1 MGTVYEALHETIERR
16 AAVKVLSED
25 LARDGEYVERFL
37 NEARAVNLIAHPGVV
52 QIYDFGSLP
61 EGTTFLVMELL
72 IGQTL
77 GQRLK
82 QHGGRLPLPEAV
94 AVALEAATALRAAH
108 GKQVVHRDLKP
119 DNIFLIATSGA
130 KPQIKLLD
138 FGVAKVQKSASASG
152 SGSQTVPGAVLGTP
166 CYMSPEQIR
175 DTSQADAQSDVYSLG
190 VVLFQMACGRLP
202 FIAASGMDL
211 MAKHLLE
218 PPPTVSSIL
227 PEAPR
232 SLEQLVGAML
242 SKAPAERPTMLEV
255 AAQLER
261 IAAKLPAAVAAQW
274 HEGSAEDSGHET
286 EPPAADSTLR
296 KAASQQGER
305 SEPLVPVPTRG
316 RRVARYAGWI
326 AAWLAIVSVTALY
339 RRSMRKAEKTS
350 AAIVTPVSLPDLSQS
365 ETRDLTEPEAPP
377 ADLAKPVLVPPPP
390 DLAEPTL
397 VPPPPPPDLAE
408 ADVPQERCRM
418 VRPNRRCVVLPANA
432 PHGLADLVF
441 RSLVSADLRVCT
453 RHPLRLYR
461 LNRGMAVRSTQA
473 HVDLTAV
480 EQFSASLQG
489 LLGRSKLPEQIV
501 IQCPR

>member
-82 QHGGRLPLPEAV
+82 QHGGRLPLAEAV
-94 AVALEAATALRAAH
+94 AVALEAATALQAAH

-119 DNIFLIATSGA
+119 DNIFLLATSGA

-138 FGVAKVQKSASASG
+138 FGVAKVAKSANASK

-202 FIAASGMDL
+202 FIAASSMDL

-218 PPPTVSSIL
+218 PPPTVSSL
-227 PEAPR
+227 LLEAPR
-232 SLEQLVGAML
+232 SLERLVGAML
-242 SKAPAERPTMLEV
+242 SKAPDERPTMLEV
-255 AAQLER
+255 TEQLER
-261 IAAKLPAAVAAQW
+261 IAAKLPAGVAAQW
-274 HEGSAEDSGHET
+274 DEGSAADSGHET

-305 SEPLVPVPTRG
+305 SQPSVPVHKSG
-316 RRVARYAGWI
+316 RRVARYIGWV

-339 RRSMRKAEKTS
+339 RRSMRKNEKTP
-350 AAIVTPVSLPDLSQS
+350 AAIVTPASLRDLSQS
-365 ETRDLTEPEAPP
+365 EAKDLSSAEP
-377 ADLAKPVLVPPPP
+377 DLEPPPP
-390 DLAEPTL
+390 DLSEPVL

-408 ADVPQERCRM
+408 AEAPPERCHLI
-418 VRPNRRCVVLPANA
+418 RPNQRCVVLPANA
-432 PHGLADLVF
+432 PHGLAELVF

-461 LNRGMAVRSTQA
+461 LNRGMSVRSTQA